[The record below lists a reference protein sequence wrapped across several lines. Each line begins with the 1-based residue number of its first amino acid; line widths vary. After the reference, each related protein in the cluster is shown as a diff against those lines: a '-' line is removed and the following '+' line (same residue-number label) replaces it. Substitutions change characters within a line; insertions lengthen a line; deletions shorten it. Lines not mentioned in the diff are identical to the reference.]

1 MSRRPVL
8 LCAGGTGGHLF
19 PAEAL
24 AHALTARGVAV
35 ELVTDERALKY
46 GDSFPA
52 QAMHTIR
59 SATPRGGSLFAR
71 TAAVAQLA
79 YGTAEAQ
86 ALLRKIQPRAV
97 IGFGGYPTVPPMLAA
112 AMLRIPTVLHE
123 ANGVMGKAN
132 RFLARHVD
140 RIAAGAPLVGA
151 APALAKKT
159 VVTGNPMRPNA
170 LAFAAAPYPAFDGR
184 LRVLVTG
191 GSQGARVMAD
201 VVPAAVAAVPQE
213 LRAKLDIVQQTRAED
228 IARVSADYERA
239 SVEAEI
245 APFFTDLPARIA
257 HAHLVVA
264 RAGASTVSELAL
276 IGRPSLL
283 VPLPQS
289 LDGDQA
295 ANAALL
301 ARSGSAEVVRQ
312 ENFSPRFLSERL
324 AELIT
329 SPETLIARAEAA
341 KQVGVADAAER
352 LADLVLEVARPNN
365 GAPAPNG
372 RPA

>member
-1 MSRRPVL
+1 
-8 LCAGGTGGHLF
+8 
-19 PAEAL
+19 
-24 AHALTARGVAV
+24 
-35 ELVTDERALKY
+35 
-46 GDSFPA
+46 
-52 QAMHTIR
+52 
-59 SATPRGGSLFAR
+59 
-71 TAAVAQLA
+71 
-79 YGTAEAQ
+79 
-86 ALLRKIQPRAV
+86 
-97 IGFGGYPTVPPMLAA
+97 
-112 AMLRIPTVLHE
+112 
-123 ANGVMGKAN
+123 
-132 RFLARHVD
+132 
-140 RIAAGAPLVGA
+140 
-151 APALAKKT
+151 
-159 VVTGNPMRPNA
+159 
-170 LAFAAAPYPAFDGR
+170 
-184 LRVLVTG
+184 
-191 GSQGARVMAD
+191 
-201 VVPAAVAAVPQE
+201 

-329 SPETLIARAEAA
+329 SPETLIARAEAT
-341 KQVGVADAAER
+341 KQVRVADAADR

>member
-52 QAMHTIR
+52 QAMHTLR

-151 APALAKKT
+151 VPALAKKT

-201 VVPAAVAAVPQE
+201 VVPAAVAAVPQ
-213 LRAKLDIVQQTRAED
+213 
-228 IARVSADYERA
+228 
-239 SVEAEI
+239 
-245 APFFTDLPARIA
+245 
-257 HAHLVVA
+257 
-264 RAGASTVSELAL
+264 
-276 IGRPSLL
+276 
-283 VPLPQS
+283 
-289 LDGDQA
+289 
-295 ANAALL
+295 
-301 ARSGSAEVVRQ
+301 
-312 ENFSPRFLSERL
+312 
-324 AELIT
+324 
-329 SPETLIARAEAA
+329 
-341 KQVGVADAAER
+341 
-352 LADLVLEVARPNN
+352 
-365 GAPAPNG
+365 
-372 RPA
+372 